1 MLITK
6 DMGKLIPK
14 KEPLVKNND
23 TLFYLGKDD
32 NGLKYFFDKP
42 HFSCGWYYSVGNI
55 TVYSKNMRGFVRTT
69 SLNDKRDFCLVES
82 TCDLKELLDKVN
94 ETMPYLNEFK
104 CETNPIKLYELLY
117 DVVSEKLADIEK
129 LIANT
134 AGKKSWEIKDAYA
147 KQTLDEIKDEII
159 RREGVIRYMLF
170 NKVELFNGK
179 TVEEHISNLNKYRN
193 KFILFK
199 IFD

>member
-1 MLITK
+1 MLIT
-6 DMGKLIPK
+6 K
-14 KEPLVKNND
+14 KEPLVKGLD

-42 HFSCGWYYSVGNI
+42 HFSCGWYYSIGNI

-69 SLNDKRDFCLVES
+69 FLSGKRDFYLVES

-94 ETMPYLNEFK
+94 EAMPYLNQFK
-104 CETNPIKLYELLY
+104 TETDPVKLYELLY
-117 DVVSEKLADIEK
+117 DYVSEKLSDIEK

-134 AGKKSWEIKDAYA
+134 AGKKSWEIRDAYA
-147 KQTLDEIKDEII
+147 KQTLDDIKNEII

-170 NKVELFNGK
+170 NKVERFSGF
-179 TVEEHISNLNKYRN
+179 TVEEHISDLNNYRN

-199 IFD
+199 LFD

>member
-1 MLITK
+1 MLIA
-6 DMGKLIPK
+6 K

-42 HFSCGWYYSVGNI
+42 HFSCGWYYSIGNI

-69 SLNDKRDFCLVES
+69 SLSDKRDFCLVES
-82 TCDLKELLDKVN
+82 TCDLKELLNKVN
-94 ETMPYLNEFK
+94 EAMTYLNEFK
-104 CETNPIKLYELLY
+104 CETNPVKLYELLY
-117 DVVSEKLADIEK
+117 DVVSEKLANIEK
-129 LIANT
+129 LITNT
-134 AGKKSWEIKDAYA
+134 AGKKSWEIRNAYA
-147 KQTLDEIKDEII
+147 KQTLDNIKDEII
-159 RREGVIRYMLF
+159 RKEGVIRYMLF

-179 TVEEHISNLNKYRN
+179 TVEEHISDLNKYRD

-199 IFD
+199 LFD